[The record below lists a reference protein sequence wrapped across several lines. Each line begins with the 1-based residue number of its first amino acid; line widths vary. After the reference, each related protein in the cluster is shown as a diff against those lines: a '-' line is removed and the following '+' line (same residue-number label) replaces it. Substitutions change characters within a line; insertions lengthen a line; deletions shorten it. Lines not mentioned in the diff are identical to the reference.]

1 MISPL
6 TLIQIIL
13 ALSISWI
20 RMTIALGLSIFFSII
35 VGVLAA
41 INDYAEKIIIPTLDI
56 LQSIPILSFFPLAL
70 YAFMGLHPLIGPE
83 IAAIFLIFTSQV
95 WNIAFGVY
103 ESVRLL
109 PRDLLDTSKSLGFG
123 SIQRFIGLYLPA
135 SFPKIAANIP
145 ASWSNGLYFLA
156 ACEIISMGE
165 KEVKLFGIGS
175 LSADYILAG
184 RYLEFWIG
192 MIFVIVVVIL
202 TSILIFIPL
211 MRLSERY
218 RFEAYM
224 GEVPRVWIER
234 VTRPFGEAI
243 RSAFMEASIP
253 GYGRLSSIM
262 ESLVE
267 RVRAY
272 KIHAITII
280 LIISSAALLYYIPT
294 VDYVS
299 SSKLL
304 LSGFQRLGVIKP
316 LTMIGFSL
324 LRVLV
329 AISIAMAWAMP
340 LSILIYEVRWLEKVA
355 IPLLQVFAS
364 LPSSL
369 LVPFIMRF
377 VSDLNL
383 PMEIGGVLI
392 IVLGVQWY
400 LFYFIYGAMR
410 NVPSGEVEVCR
421 LLRIRGLRL
430 VKHLYLPRSL
440 PSIIMGLMVAMGGGW
455 NTLIIAERLSLDGHV
470 WEVENPGIGKEIS
483 LAVSMNDQAL
493 LAAATIWMA
502 GFVVLMNRL
511 FWRRLH
517 EMVVEKVRM

>member
-20 RMTIALGLSIFFSII
+20 RMAIALGISILFSIF

-41 INDYAEKIIIPTLDI
+41 INDHAEKIIIPALDI

-70 YAFMGLHPLIGPE
+70 YAFIGLHPLIGPE
-83 IAAIFLIFTSQV
+83 IAAIFLIFTSQA

-103 ESVRLL
+103 DGVKLL
-109 PRDLLDTSKSLGFG
+109 PKDLMDTSKSLGFR

-135 SFPKIAANIP
+135 SFPRIAANIP
-145 ASWSNGLYFLA
+145 ASWSNGLYFLV

-165 KEVKLFGIGS
+165 REIKLFGIGS
-175 LSADYILAG
+175 LSADYVLAG
-184 RYLEFWIG
+184 RYLEFWIS
-192 MIFVIVVVIL
+192 MIFVIIAVTF
-202 TSILIFIPL
+202 TSIFIFIPL

-224 GEVPRVWIER
+224 GEVPRVWLEK
-234 VTRPFGEAI
+234 VTRPFGEAV
-243 RSAFMEASIP
+243 RAAFMEASIP
-253 GYGRLSSIM
+253 GYGKLSSIM
-262 ESLVE
+262 ESLTE

-272 KIHAITII
+272 KIHIIAIF
-280 LIISSAALLYYIPT
+280 LIISSAVLLYYVPT
-294 VDYVS
+294 VNYIS

-304 LSGFQRLGVIKP
+304 LSGFQRLGILEP
-316 LTMIGFSL
+316 LVMIGFSL
-324 LRVLV
+324 LRVLT
-329 AISIAMAWAMP
+329 AISIAIAWAMP
-340 LSILIYEVRWLEKVA
+340 LSILIYEMRSLEKIV
-355 IPLLQVFAS
+355 IPLLQIFAS

-369 LVPFIMRF
+369 LVPFIMKF
-377 VSDLNL
+377 VSDLDL
-383 PMEIGGVLI
+383 PMEIGGILI

-410 NVPSGEVEVCR
+410 NVPSEELEVCR

-430 VKHLYLPRSL
+430 IKHLYLPRSL
-440 PSIIMGLMVAMGGGW
+440 PSLIMGLMVAMGGGW

-493 LAAATIWMA
+493 LAATTIWMA

-511 FWRRLH
+511 FWRRIH
-517 EMVVEKVRM
+517 ERVVEKIRT